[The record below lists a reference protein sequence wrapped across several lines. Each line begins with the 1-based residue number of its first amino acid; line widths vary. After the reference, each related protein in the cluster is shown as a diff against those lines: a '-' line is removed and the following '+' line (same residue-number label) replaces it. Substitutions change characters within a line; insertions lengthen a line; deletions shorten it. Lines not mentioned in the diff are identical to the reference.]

1 MLIPSNDLVKLAIG
15 AGHAQ
20 RVELSN
26 QLFYPIAVD
35 IRNPS
40 QPLSGGSVGNRS
52 GFATL
57 LGTPNIGGNTAAYA
71 ADFSPLT
78 GDPLAVIKIM
88 TANGPIFTLARYDGT
103 GIITIEDPA
112 LGGPYSSV
120 PRYVVKADGTIYD
133 CLEARGADSEV
144 APNNF
149 SNLRHWEFAADIT
162 GTYTVATGYT
172 PGNDVNG
179 VSLQNPANISER
191 HYIRPVGKVS
201 FRAKSGAASGVIQ
214 ENLQRIATG
223 LDTMSRILR
232 SFHDEAKGPFANIV
246 IR

>member
-1 MLIPSNDLVKLAIG
+1 MLIPSNNLVKLAIG

-35 IRNPS
+35 ILNPS
-40 QPLSGGSVGNRS
+40 QPLAGGSVGNRS
-52 GFATL
+52 GAARL
-57 LGTPNIGGNTAAYA
+57 LSSPGSGGNTAAYA
-71 ADFSPLT
+71 ADFAPLT
-78 GDPLAVIKIM
+78 GDPLGVIKIM
-88 TANGPIFTLARYDGT
+88 TANGPIFTLSRYDGT

-133 CLEARGADSEV
+133 CLEARGADDET
-144 APNNF
+144 APGTY
-149 SNLRHWEFAADIT
+149 SNLRHWAFAADTT
-162 GTYTVATGYT
+162 GTYTVAGGYI
-172 PGNDVNG
+172 PGNDSNG
-179 VSLQNPANISER
+179 VLLSASNINET
-191 HYIRPVGKVS
+191 HYTRAVGKVS

-214 ENLQRIATG
+214 ENLQRVAAG